1 MNRGQGRALMAA
13 LSAASRNMDKGDTE
27 AEDFVK
33 TGVMEETE
41 GTELI
46 NGLLLKYEDCGNF
59 SRIKPYTR

>member
-1 MNRGQGRALMAA
+1 MNRGQGRALIAA

-46 NGLLLKYEDCGNF
+46 NEAKRLMNQISNGD
-59 SRIKPYTR
+59 